1 MNDSATNEIF
11 SKERLSEISSILAQG
26 IIRLHQAYASSIL
39 HEEPHLSGGNRDS
52 SVDFPFD
59 RSGDAHRQNRSSA

>member
-1 MNDSATNEIF
+1 MNKSGSNERF

-39 HEEPHLSGGNRDS
+39 HEEQHLSGNDRDS
-52 SVDFPFD
+52 SVDFPFEQ
-59 RSGDAHRQNRSSA
+59 SGDANRKNRSSA